1 MLSFYHLLVY
11 LYNTCA
17 RTNPSYLLL
26 SPVVFSSALLSPPT
40 LLTLYLLFYLHI
52 ASWLKIN
59 YLLSSSIFLYKSF
72 MACIYKL
79 FFPQDSHTQYL
90 NLHGWNIDWGEP
102 DPFWVLPPASVRLK
116 SGHFL
121 EFVVFLVT
129 YNCNF
134 TFLCPS
140 PDLCLLCNLIQKW
153 FHDCVCRVTLVCL
166 LEHSLH
172 LLSI

>member
-1 MLSFYHLLVY
+1 MPVPILVISCYLQKYFLVLYYHLL
-11 LYNTCA
+11 
-17 RTNPSYLLL
+17 
-26 SPVVFSSALLSPPT
+26 
-40 LLTLYLLFYLHI
+40 LYLHYTCCFIFILPRDL
-52 ASWLKIN
+52 LN

-129 YNCNF
+129 CNCNF

-140 PDLCLLCNLIQKW
+140 PDLCLLCNLIQKLISW
-153 FHDCVCRVTLVCL
+153 LCVPCDTSLLTWTLSPPIV
-166 LEHSLH
+166 H
-172 LLSI
+172 LSELVL

>member
-11 LYNTCA
+11 LYNT
-17 RTNPSYLLL
+17 SFL
-26 SPVVFSSALLSPPT
+26 SSSPIVFSSALLLSPPT

-52 ASWLKIN
+52 ALWLTQ
-59 YLLSSSIFLYKSF
+59 LSIIQFDFLYKSF

-90 NLHGWNIDWGEP
+90 TLHGWNIDWGEP

-129 YNCNF
+129 CNCNF

-140 PDLCLLCNLIQKW
+140 PDLCLLCNLIRKLISW
-153 FHDCVCRVTLVCL
+153 LCVPCDTSLLTWTLSPPIVHVSEL
-166 LEHSLH
+166 VL
-172 LLSI
+172 